1 MRALRVPEEVA
12 SYGSALAEAAQDAGP
27 GGVSR
32 GQAGADDGPQVG
44 VFPGQDAP
52 PEAPAVHHV
61 SPAPA
66 HRAAV
71 PEQRAWG
78 QVAQHL
84 LEQLVRQS
92 AQVQRLLGFAVPS
105 GDSGGQAPRGP
116 QVVLARPGCCCW
128 RSSVK
133 MSECP

>member
-1 MRALRVPEEVA
+1 M

-27 GGVSR
+27 WVVSR

-52 PEAPAVHHV
+52 PQVPVIHHV

-66 HRAAV
+66 HQAAV
-71 PEQRAWG
+71 TDQHAWR

-84 LEQLVRQS
+84 PEHLDGQLVR
-92 AQVQRLLGFAVPS
+92 ARRLFGFRLQRANT
-105 GDSGGQAPRGP
+105 D
-116 QVVLARPGCCCW
+116 
-128 RSSVK
+128 
-133 MSECP
+133 

>member
-1 MRALRVPEEVA
+1 M

-27 GGVSR
+27 GVVSR
-32 GQAGADDGPQVG
+32 RQAGADDGPQVG

-52 PEAPAVHHV
+52 PQVPAVYQV

-71 PEQRAWG
+71 PEQRARG

-84 LEQLVRQS
+84 LEHLVWQS
-92 AQVQRLLGFAVPS
+92 VQAQHLLGVRVWS
-105 GDSGGQAPRGP
+105 GDTGGQAPRGP
-116 QVVLARPGCCCW
+116 HVVLARPECRCW
-128 RSSVK
+128 RPSAET
-133 MSECP
+133 SEHP